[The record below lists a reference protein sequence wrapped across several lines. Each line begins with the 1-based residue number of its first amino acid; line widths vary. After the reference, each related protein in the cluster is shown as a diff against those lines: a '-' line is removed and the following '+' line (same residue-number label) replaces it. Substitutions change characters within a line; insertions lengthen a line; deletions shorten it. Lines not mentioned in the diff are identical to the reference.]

1 MSIFQAVHGGQ
12 AETCCLQ
19 ERDQVEKQR
28 VQAELLRMRL
38 DGTDVSSRPMPPGL
52 AAAAAAAAGPESD
65 Q

>member
-1 MSIFQAVHGGQ
+1 MHDQQ
-12 AETCCLQ
+12 EETRCVQ

-38 DGTDVSSRPMPPGL
+38 DGTDVSSRPLPPGL
-52 AAAAAAAAGPESD
+52 AAAAAAAAGPDSE